1 MTAIEQKRTF
11 TKTLK
16 EYFGVKEGERL
27 ADFAK
32 EIQALSEEDKI
43 QLADGIE
50 NGTMNY

>member
-1 MTAIEQKRTF
+1 MTETKRTF

-16 EYFGVKEGERL
+16 NYFGMREGDAL

-32 EIQALSEEDKI
+32 EIQALSDEDKV

-50 NGTMNY
+50 DGTLNY

>member
-1 MTAIEQKRTF
+1 MTEEKRTF

-16 EYFGVKEGERL
+16 EYFGLKEGDRL

-32 EIQALSEEDKI
+32 EIQALSEEDKV

-50 NGTMNY
+50 NGTLDY

>member
-1 MTAIEQKRTF
+1 MTEQKRTF

-16 EYFGVKEGERL
+16 DYFGIRPGDAL

-32 EIQALSEEDKI
+32 EIQALSDEDKV

-50 NGTMNY
+50 DGTLTY

>member
-1 MTAIEQKRTF
+1 MTEEKRTF

-16 EYFGVKEGERL
+16 DYFGIKEGDKL

-32 EIQALSEEDKI
+32 EIQALSDEEKA

-50 NGTMNY
+50 NGSLTYE

>member
-1 MTAIEQKRTF
+1 MTEEKRTF

-16 EYFGVKEGERL
+16 EYFSMKDGQKL

-32 EIQALSEEDKI
+32 EIQALTDEDKV

-50 NGTMNY
+50 DGTLTY